1 MGFCVFKMESS
12 VSDDGSSVPLENTMI
27 FLATTLGKYPEIL
40 EKSQIPEMK
49 RKKEAAIKDMIKLFE
64 ENFGTPINS
73 RQLLKKINNMKT
85 RLKKKTDKNRTG
97 NKPIILNTWEKE
109 LFTLLQGDTNPVI
122 SKIPGAVSVG
132 PCPSTSSSSS
142 CSSSSSAS
150 SNTEFTSLKLP

>member
-1 MGFCVFKMESS
+1 MLKMESS
-12 VSDDGSSVPLENTMI
+12 DSDNGSSVPLENTMI

-40 EKSQIPEMK
+40 EKSQVPEVK
-49 RKKEAAIKDMIKLFE
+49 RKKKAAIQEMILFE
-64 ENFGTPINS
+64 ENFAIPINS

-122 SKIPGAVSVG
+122 SKVPGKCKQSITMFSIV
-132 PCPSTSSSSS
+132 
-142 CSSSSSAS
+142 
-150 SNTEFTSLKLP
+150 EIIIL

>member
-1 MGFCVFKMESS
+1 MGFCGFKMESS
-12 VSDDGSSVPLENTMI
+12 DSDDGSSVPLENTMI

-40 EKSQIPEMK
+40 EKSQVPEMK

-85 RLKKKTDKNRTG
+85 RLKKKNDKNRTG

-122 SKIPGAVSVG
+122 SKIPGAVSVE
-132 PCPSTSSSSS
+132 PFPSTS
-142 CSSSSSAS
+142 SSSSSAS